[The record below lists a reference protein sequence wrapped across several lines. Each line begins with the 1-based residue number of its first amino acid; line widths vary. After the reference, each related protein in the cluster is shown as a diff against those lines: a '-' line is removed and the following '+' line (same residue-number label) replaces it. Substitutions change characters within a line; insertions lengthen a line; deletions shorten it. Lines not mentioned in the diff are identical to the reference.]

1 MSVELKLPL
10 LADSMTTG
18 RLGAWLKREGDAVKA
33 GEPLVEVETD
43 KTSVEIEAP
52 VSGILE
58 RIAVKAGTDGV
69 PVGTVLA
76 TIAEAGASAQ
86 ASAAPAPAAP
96 LAPSRPAA
104 VTAPPPAGVEP
115 PAASI
120 GPAKT
125 AAATPAASASVDAT
139 PVARKMAHL
148 AGLDLGSIQSADGRR
163 ITKADVEAALGRR
176 PAAAVAASA
185 PAPGTA
191 VTAPDLSGIPSAFE
205 DRPLSAMRRVTATRL
220 QQAKQTV
227 PHFYLQSDCRVD
239 ALVAMREQWN
249 GRKGAAKIT
258 LTDLLVFAAARA
270 LQKVP
275 QANAAFTGTAVRVFS
290 SVDIAVAV
298 NTPAGLV
305 TPVVRG
311 AHKKSVLA
319 ISAELAELAGRAR
332 SGGLGPQEYSGGTFT
347 LSNLGMYGVTSI
359 LPILNP
365 PNACIMGVGAIESRP
380 VVNGSEVVPGRM
392 MSITLAADHR
402 AIDGAA
408 GAAFLSE
415 VRRLVEDPLALALES

>member
-33 GEPLVEVETD
+33 GEPIVEVETD

-58 RIAVKAGTDGV
+58 RIVVKAGADGV
-69 PVGTVLA
+69 PVGTVLG
-76 TIAEAGASAQ
+76 TIAEAGAGAH
-86 ASAAPAPAAP
+86 AAAVPPRVDPPVAPP
-96 LAPSRPAA
+96 SPSRPAPA
-104 VTAPPPAGVEP
+104 TPPPPPARVEP
-115 PAASI
+115 RAAKAD
-120 GPAKT
+120 PPRA
-125 AAATPAASASVDAT
+125 AASASVDAT

-148 AGLDLGSIQSADGRR
+148 AGLELGSIHAADGRR
-163 ITKADVEAALGRR
+163 ITKADVEATLGRR
-176 PAAAVAASA
+176 PAAAGPAVAPL
-185 PAPGTA
+185 PAA
-191 VTAPDLSGIPSAFE
+191 APDLSAIPSAFE
-205 DRPLSAMRRVTATRL
+205 DRPLSAMRRITAARL

-249 GRKGAAKIT
+249 GRKGAQKIS

-275 QANAAFTGTAVRVFS
+275 HANSAFTGSALRVFS

-298 NTPAGLV
+298 STPTGLL
-305 TPVVRG
+305 TPVVRA

-319 ISAELAELAGRAR
+319 ISAELAELASRAR
-332 SGGLGPQEYSGGTFT
+332 SGGLTPQEYSGGTFT

-365 PNACIMGVGAIESRP
+365 PSACIMGVGAVEARP
-380 VVNGSEVVPGRM
+380 VVVGSQVVPGRT

-402 AIDGAA
+402 ALDGAT
-408 GAAFLSE
+408 GAELLAE